1 MLARTFRKWPVLA
14 VLLLAL
20 GVAAPP
26 TAGAS
31 PPSLTLREISQTTT
45 VTVGNSA
52 GAVLQLGLDLGSDP
66 AHTQLSLTL
75 YGRFFSRFALL
86 QSMATG
92 QVPTSPLSTT
102 GYFSTPCRRAGT
114 VTLRVGVDSVG
125 DTASGN
131 CGATALALRLYCPA
145 GHCSGV
151 YPLVVAARAGTAARK
166 FLTYVTVTEGAVVE
180 PLRVAWVPTL
190 SPSGSAAITHDVS
203 ALNALQYAPFPLG
216 LALSTGATS
225 SLLTSSEGSAALQAL
240 SNYHSLSSHQ
250 FVATLP
256 SGIDWSALSGHDFSN
271 ITKVNLASP
280 SIVLGS
286 LARHAMSEA
295 VFLPGL
301 TTSADLH
308 ALAQNR
314 VTRILV
320 NDSSL
325 SLMPSHT
332 LSWGSPFRSAPGQ
345 AATCADTELAA
356 VLRGPASAASKISRL
371 SAVLSMMYFQSPYA
385 PSART
390 VILSTPLE
398 SLSPTVVRGVSDLLS
413 HSPLLSPV
421 SLDQAL
427 LSAAIG
433 TNGNPATRSFAPS
446 ASSAWTSSQLATL
459 HDLQN
464 RAFSVSEATDNVA
477 AQSRILDALTAVAA
491 RGSSRDRDLQI
502 LRATTVLDAI
512 TGQVVINQS
521 TLTLADATGSL
532 PITVLSHSSYPIAGI
547 LHLNGSR
554 IRFNGTNSYSVS
566 LQHAV
571 NVIPISITVS
581 GAGNTALTAEILTPD
596 GRSVIAHTIIE
607 IRRAPTSVVGY
618 VLSLGSLLILGLWW
632 WRTAHRRRRTPR
644 HA

>member
-1 MLARTFRKWPVLA
+1 MLARAFRKWPVLA

-20 GVAAPP
+20 GVVVPP

-31 PPSLTLREISQTTT
+31 PPSLTLREISQTN
-45 VTVGNSA
+45 VVALGKSA
-52 GAVLQLGLDLGSDP
+52 GAILQLGLDLGSDP
-66 AHTQLSLTL
+66 AGTQLSLTL
-75 YGRFFSRFALL
+75 HGHFFSRSALV
-86 QSMATG
+86 QSMTTG
-92 QVPTSPLSTT
+92 DVPTSSLSTT
-102 GYFSTPCRRAGT
+102 GFFSTPCRSAGT
-114 VTLRVGVDSVG
+114 VALRVGVDSVG
-125 DTASGN
+125 GVASGN
-131 CGATALALRLYCPA
+131 CGATSLALNLYCPA
-145 GHCSGV
+145 RHCSGV
-151 YPLVVAARAGTAARK
+151 YPLVVEARAGNAARK
-166 FLTYVTVTEGAVVE
+166 FLTYVTVTDEAVAE
-180 PLRVAWVPTL
+180 PLRVAWVPTV
-190 SPSGSAAITHDVS
+190 SPSGKAAITHDVS
-203 ALNALQYAPFPLG
+203 AINSLKYAPIPLG
-216 LALSTGATS
+216 LALTTGATS

-240 SNYHSLSSHQ
+240 SNYRSISTHQ
-250 FVATLP
+250 FVAALP
-256 SGIDWSALSGHDFSN
+256 SGIDWSALSSHNFSN

-286 LARHAMSEA
+286 LARHAMSGA
-295 VFLPGL
+295 VLLPGP
-301 TTSADLH
+301 TANADLR
-308 ALAQNR
+308 ALAQNH
-314 VTRILV
+314 VTRILI

-345 AATCADTELAA
+345 VATCTDTELAA
-356 VLRGPASAASKISRL
+356 LLRGPASAAIKISRL

-398 SLSPTVVRGVSDLLS
+398 SLNPTVARAIADLLS

-427 LSAAIG
+427 LTSAIG
-433 TNGNPATRSFAPS
+433 TNGNPVTRSFAAT
-446 ASSAWTSSQLATL
+446 ASSVWTSAQVATL
-459 HDLQN
+459 QGLQG
-464 RAFSVSEATDNVA
+464 RAFSVSEATENVV
-477 AQSRILDALTAVAA
+477 AQSQILDALTAVAA
-491 RGSSRDRDLQI
+491 RSSTRDRGLQI
-502 LRATTVLDAI
+502 LRANTILDAI

-532 PITVLSHSSYPIAGI
+532 PITVLSHSSYPITGI
-547 LHLNGSR
+547 LHLSGSR
-554 IRFNGTNSYSVS
+554 IRFNGTSSYSVS

-632 WRTAHRRRRTPR
+632 WRTAHRQRRTPR